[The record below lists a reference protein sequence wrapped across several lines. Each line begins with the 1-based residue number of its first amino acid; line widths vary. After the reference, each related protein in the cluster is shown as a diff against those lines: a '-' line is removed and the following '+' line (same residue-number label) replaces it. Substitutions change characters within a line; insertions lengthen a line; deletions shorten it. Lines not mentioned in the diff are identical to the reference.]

1 MAANGG
7 AALVI
12 DYGHDATAFGDT
24 LQAVRRHQFDDLLEA
39 PGEADLTAHVDFT
52 ALATAASSAGAFVR
66 PLMNQGEFL
75 IRLGLSARV
84 AKLAEGKDDATR
96 RDIEKAATRLAG
108 PQAMGRLFK
117 VLAFSAPGLQ
127 LPAFD

>member
-1 MAANGG
+1 
-7 AALVI
+7 
-12 DYGHDATAFGDT
+12 
-24 LQAVRRHQFDDLLEA
+24 
-39 PGEADLTAHVDFT
+39 
-52 ALATAASSAGAFVR
+52 
-66 PLMNQGEFL
+66 MNQGEFL

-108 PQAMGRLFK
+108 PQAMGKLFK